1 MRFPEDRPIYG
12 HSKWGE
18 DPKSELMV
26 AVAAIL
32 AKPKESEK
40 PDPVWHREFTK
51 HTLRPNVF
59 G

>member
-1 MRFPEDRPIYG
+1 MTFPEDRPIYG
-12 HSKWGE
+12 HSKYGE

-32 AKPKESEK
+32 ALPKQK
-40 PDPVWHREFTK
+40 PDPFWHKEFTK